1 MARPE
6 KVAAVEEIRSR
17 LESCNAAVLTEY
29 RGLRVGDLAAV
40 RAALR
45 GLSTDYRV
53 LKNTLARRAALEVGL
68 PGLVRLLTGPTAI
81 AFVRGDAAAAAKALR
96 DYSRANPIL
105 VLKGGVIG
113 TRVLGAGEV
122 AALAELPPREVLL
135 ARMAGGL
142 AAPMARAAGLFAA
155 LPRNMAYGIKALIE
169 ARTPAVPAA
178 VATSAVEG

>member
-6 KVAAVEEIRSR
+6 KVAAVGDIRAR
-17 LESCNAAVLTEY
+17 LEACNAAVLTEY
-29 RGLRVGDLAAV
+29 RGMRVGDLAAV
-40 RAALR
+40 RATLR

-53 LKNTLARRAALEVGL
+53 MKNTLARRAAREVGL
-68 PGLVRLLTGPTAI
+68 PELVGLLEGPTAI

-96 DYSRANPIL
+96 DYSRMNPTL

-122 AALAELPPREVLL
+122 AALAELEPREVLL
-135 ARMAGGL
+135 ARMAGGF

-155 LPRNMAYGIKALIE
+155 LPRNVAYGIKALIE
-169 ARTPAVPAA
+169 ARSAGAPAEAA
-178 VATSAVEG
+178 